1 MWTVVLV
8 YALSPSLLLFP
19 SISLRF
25 LIIVYFTLLLVKIL
39 LHIITTRALV
49 PLLRPYHCTGP
60 LLPLRLLVLA
70 YGEAL

>member
-39 LHIITTRALV
+39 LLDLYTRDPYLLFSDSLV
-49 PLLRPYHCTGP
+49 VS
-60 LLPLRLLVLA
+60 RLVVIVHVRKV
-70 YGEAL
+70 